1 MRNVVTNIVLIVII
15 STMVPS
21 VSWQGHLGGA
31 IGGALVAVPLNFNH
45 FGRGW
50 QKFAGLLGTVAVPTI
65 GLALAMHYTEQ
76 LLTEPQMVLRDLS
89 PAFRIAEE
97 TAAQVFNEQV
107 VPILAN
113 AGNDIDDARLG
124 QARRS
129 IQVAQQALRD
139 ALDRFAAAG
148 PYQNPKVDRTVQNAR
163 AYLAA
168 WDGFYTVLDKMIQ
181 TPRPWPDDQIRAL
194 LQQENAIAQSQKALA
209 SSTLLPAVWRLADK
223 IRKP

>member
-113 AGNDIDDARLG
+113 AGNDIDDA
-124 QARRS
+124 QAWASAAEHPGGPAGFTGRTRS
-129 IQVAQQALRD
+129 LCS
-139 ALDRFAAAG
+139 G
-148 PYQNPKVDRTVQNAR
+148 
-163 AYLAA
+163 
-168 WDGFYTVLDKMIQ
+168 
-181 TPRPWPDDQIRAL
+181 RAL
-194 LQQENAIAQSQKALA
+194 SKSQGGSNGPKRPC
-209 SSTLLPAVWRLADK
+209 LPGGLGRVLYGTG
-223 IRKP
+223 